1 MALTNNAGSIDYG
14 DGAAKVEVGPK
25 DLELTPANYTTL
37 GSLLDPNKPDVR
49 ELYVETFGD
58 QGITGFLDLIG
69 AKKTAGTSDEVQWY
83 EEGRLHRTVQ
93 FTYGSAVAG
102 AASTFTLTQ
111 VDEVAVSASH
121 FQYSD
126 QALRVNDVLLDELGN
141 RFVVI
146 SVSSST
152 AEGTMKALDAGAI
165 SAQSG
170 AIQANVIGNIYA
182 QGTDQ
187 PSLFYETDI
196 TKRLNPFIITKET
209 FHVNG
214 SQATN
219 IGYLKVNG
227 QYRWFMKGEM
237 DARKRF
243 MNQREAMLMY
253 SQLGDVDLASGTVP
267 GSEGYF
273 AAIEDRGIVATGAND
288 AGLTTLADVDDI
300 ILLLDK
306 QGAPG
311 EYAMYTD
318 RKTSLNVDDALA
330 QGVATQV
337 TGGLAS
343 QFGAFNNSQDMAV
356 QLGFKSFTRGGY
368 TFHKHDW
375 KMLNDPTVGGI
386 HATTIGAG
394 AVSGALI
401 PMSNVADARTGV
413 KSPALEMNFK
423 AANGYSRDIEHWVEG
438 GGVLGY
444 ATNGEDVAK
453 FHYRSESNLVTRAAN
468 QHVLLKRG

>member
-1 MALTNNAGSIDYG
+1 MAISQQTGSTNSD
-14 DGAAKVEVGPK
+14 VGPK
-25 DLELTPANYTTL
+25 NFDLTPATYTTL
-37 GSLLDPNKPDVR
+37 GSLLDPTKPDVR

-58 QGITGFLDLIG
+58 QGITGFLDLVG
-69 AKKTAGTSDEVQWY
+69 AKKTAGTADEVHYY

-93 FTYGSAVAG
+93 MYYGAAAAG
-102 AASTFTLTQ
+102 ATSTFTLTH
-111 VDEVAVSASH
+111 VDEVAIGSAAA
-121 FQYSD
+121 D
-126 QALRVNDVLLDELGN
+126 QVVRPNDVLLDELGN

-146 SVSSST
+146 T
-152 AEGTMKALDAGAI
+152 PADGDATGTMRALDDGAI
-165 SAQSG
+165 TEVTSG
-170 AIQANVIGNIYA
+170 NAIQANVIGNVYA

-187 PSLFYETDI
+187 PDLFYETDI
-196 TKRLNPFIITKET
+196 VKRKNPFIITKET

-227 QYRWFMKGEM
+227 QYRWYVKGEM

-253 SQLGDVDLASGTVP
+253 SQLADGNTDNKLSLSSGSVA

-273 AAIEDRGIVATGAND
+273 AAIEDRGIVATGADD
-288 AGLTTLADVDDI
+288 AGIGAMADIDDI

-306 QGAPG
+306 QGAPS
-311 EYAMYTD
+311 EYAMYLD
-318 RKTSLNVDDALA
+318 RKTSLNIDDVLA
-330 QGVATQV
+330 SGVATQV
-337 TGGLAS
+337 TAGLAG
-343 QFGAFNNSQDMAV
+343 QFGAFNNDADMAV
-356 QLGFKSFTRGGY
+356 KLGFKSFTRGGY

-386 HATTIGAG
+386 HSTTLGAG

-413 KSPALEMNFK
+413 KSPSLEMNYK

-444 ATNGEDVAK
+444 ATNGEDLAK

>member
-1 MALTNNAGSIDYG
+1 MALSQQTGSTPAD
-14 DGAAKVEVGPK
+14 VGPK

-93 FTYGSAVAG
+93 MSYTSVAEPV
-102 AASTFTLTQ
+102 FTLTQ
-111 VDEVAVSASH
+111 VDEVNVGASH
-121 FQYSD
+121 FQFSD
-126 QALRVNDVLLDELGN
+126 QALRLNDVILDELGN
-141 RFVVI
+141 RFVI
-146 SVSSST
+146 TEVSASAAT
-152 AEGTMKALDAGAI
+152 GKMKALDGTTPTAVAVG
-165 SAQSG
+165 SEV
-170 AIQANVIGNIYA
+170 QANVIGNIYA

-187 PSLFYETDI
+187 PGLFYETDI

-273 AAIEDRGIVATGAND
+273 AAIEDRGIVATGADD

-306 QGAPG
+306 QGAPS

-330 QGVATQV
+330 
-337 TGGLAS
+337 TGASTAANITAGLAS

-386 HATTIGAG
+386 HATAIGTG

-413 KSPALEMNFK
+413 KSPSLEMNFK

>member
-1 MALTNNAGSIDYG
+1 MASQQTGSIPAD
-14 DGAAKVEVGPK
+14 VGPK
-25 DLELTPANYTTL
+25 NFDLTPATYTTL
-37 GSLLDPNKPDVR
+37 GSLLDPTKPDVR

-58 QGITGFLDLIG
+58 QGITGFLDLVG
-69 AKKTAGTSDEVQWY
+69 AKKTAGTADEVQWY
-83 EEGRLHRTVQ
+83 EEGRLHRSVQ
-93 FTYGSAVAG
+93 FTNVVNNTADNAVA
-102 AASTFTLTQ
+102 FTISK
-111 VDEVAVSASH
+111 VDEDTAITIA
-121 FQYSD
+121 D
-126 QALRVNDVLLDELGN
+126 QAVRPNDVILDELGR
-141 RFVVI
+141 RFVVVT
-146 SVSSST
+146 VSSS
-152 AEGTMKALDAGAI
+152 AGTGTLKALDGGTFA
-165 SAQSG
+165 AQATAVQG
-170 AIQANVIGNIYA
+170 NVIGNVYA

-187 PSLFYETDI
+187 PGLFYETDI
-196 TKRLNPFIITKET
+196 TKRNNPFIITKET

-219 IGYLKVNG
+219 IGWLKVGG
-227 QYRWFMKGEM
+227 QYRWYVKGEM

-253 SQLGDVDLASGTVP
+253 SQLGAVSGIGGTIA

-273 AAIEDRGIVATGAND
+273 AAIEDRGIVATGSAD
-288 AGLTTLADVDDI
+288 GGLETLADIDDV

-306 QGAPG
+306 QGAPS
-311 EYAMYTD
+311 EYAMYLD

-330 QGVATQV
+330 EGVGGSLTA
-337 TGGLAS
+337 GLAS
-343 QFGAFNNSQDMAV
+343 QFGAFNNSEDMAV
-356 QLGFKSFTRGGY
+356 RLGFKSFTRGGY

-386 HATTIGAG
+386 HSATIGAG

-413 KSPALEMNFK
+413 KSPALEMNYK
-423 AANGYSRDIEHWVEG
+423 AANGYNRDIEHWVEG

>member
-1 MALTNNAGSIDYG
+1 MALGQQTGSTPAD
-14 DGAAKVEVGPK
+14 VGPK
-25 DLELTPANYTTL
+25 NFDLTPATYTTL
-37 GSLLDPNKPDVR
+37 GTLLDPTKPDVR

-58 QGITGFLDLIG
+58 QGITGFLDLVG
-69 AKKTAGTSDEVQWY
+69 AKKSAGTSDEVQWY
-83 EEGRLHRTVQ
+83 EEGRLHRTIQ
-93 FTYGSAVAG
+93 FTHAVGTTANTPI
-102 AASTFTLTQ
+102 AFTISK
-111 VDEVAVSASH
+111 VDEDTAITIA
-121 FQYSD
+121 D
-126 QALRVNDVLLDELGN
+126 QAVRVNDVILGAN
-141 RFVVI
+141 GDRYIVVT
-146 SVSSST
+146 VSST
-152 AEGTMKALDAGAI
+152 AATGTMVALDGGTFAAVTAAMQG
-165 SAQSG
+165 
-170 AIQANVIGNIYA
+170 NVIGNVYA

-187 PSLFYETDI
+187 PGLFYETAI
-196 TKRLNPFIITKET
+196 TKRTNPFIITKET

-219 IGYLKVNG
+219 IGWLKVNG
-227 QYRWFMKGEM
+227 QYRWYVKGEM

-253 SQLGDVDLASGTVP
+253 SQLGAVSGIGGTIA

-273 AAIEDRGIVATGAND
+273 AAIEDRGIVATTDNAKLDSIDDID
-288 AGLTTLADVDDI
+288 AI

-306 QGAPG
+306 QGAPN
-311 EYAMYTD
+311 EYAMYLD
-318 RKTSLNVDDALA
+318 RQSSINMDDSIAKGASAAANLTA
-330 QGVATQV
+330 
-337 TGGLAS
+337 GLAA
-343 QFGAFNNSQDMAV
+343 QFGAFNNSSDMAV
-356 QLGFKSFTRGGY
+356 SLGFKSFQRGGY

-375 KMLNDPTVGGI
+375 KMLNDPTVGASYGAI
-386 HATTIGAG
+386 AAG

-413 KSPALEMNFK
+413 KAPALEMNYK

>member
-1 MALTNNAGSIDYG
+1 MAATQQTGTIPAD
-14 DGAAKVEVGPK
+14 VGPK
-25 DLELTPANYTTL
+25 NFDLTPATYTTL
-37 GSLLDPNKPDVR
+37 GSLLDPTKPDVR

-58 QGITGFLDLIG
+58 QGITGFLDLVG
-69 AKKTAGTSDEVQWY
+69 AKKSAGTSDEVQWY
-83 EEGRLHRTVQ
+83 EEGRLHRTIQ
-93 FTYGSAVAG
+93 FTHATGTTANTPIA
-102 AASTFTLTQ
+102 FTISK
-111 VDEVAVSASH
+111 VDEDTAITIADQAVRKNDVILGENGARYIVVTVSAS
-121 FQYSD
+121 D
-126 QALRVNDVLLDELGN
+126 G
-141 RFVVI
+141 
-146 SVSSST
+146 T
-152 AEGTMKALDAGAI
+152 GTMVALDGGTFTAVTAAMQG
-165 SAQSG
+165 
-170 AIQANVIGNIYA
+170 NVIGNVYA

-187 PSLFYETDI
+187 PSLFYETAI
-196 TKRLNPFIITKET
+196 TKRTNPFIITKET

-219 IGYLKVNG
+219 IGWLKVNG
-227 QYRWFMKGEM
+227 QYRWYVKGEM

-253 SQLGDVDLASGTVP
+253 SQLGAVSGIGGTIA

-273 AAIEDRGIVATGAND
+273 SAIEDRGIVAASGD
-288 AGLTTLADVDDI
+288 ADLASIDDIDNI

-306 QGAPG
+306 QGAPN
-311 EYAMYTD
+311 EYAMYLD
-318 RKTSLNVDDALA
+318 RQSSLNMDDAIALGA
-330 QGVATQV
+330 GSSANLTA
-337 TGGLAS
+337 GLAA
-343 QFGAFNNSQDMAV
+343 QYGAFNNSADMAV
-356 QLGFKSFTRGGY
+356 SLGFKSFQRGGY

-375 KMLNDPTVGGI
+375 KMLNDPTVGARFD
-386 HATTIGAG
+386 ATSPGIGAG

-413 KSPALEMNFK
+413 KSPSLEMNYK

-453 FHYRSESNLVTRAAN
+453 FHYRSECNLVTRAAN

>member
-1 MALTNNAGSIDYG
+1 MALGQQTGSTPAD
-14 DGAAKVEVGPK
+14 VGPK
-25 DLELTPANYTTL
+25 NFDLTPATYTTL
-37 GSLLDPNKPDVR
+37 GTLLDPTKPDVR

-58 QGITGFLDLIG
+58 QGITGFLDLVG
-69 AKKTAGTSDEVQWY
+69 AKKSAGTSDEVQWY
-83 EEGRLHRTVQ
+83 EEGRLHRTIQ
-93 FTYGSAVAG
+93 FTHATGTTANTAI
-102 AASTFTLTQ
+102 AFTISK
-111 VDEVAVSASH
+111 VDEDTAITIA
-121 FQYSD
+121 D
-126 QALRVNDVLLDELGN
+126 QAVRENDVILGAN
-141 RFVVI
+141 GDRYIVVT
-146 SVSSST
+146 VSST
-152 AEGTMKALDAGAI
+152 AATGTMVALDGGTFAAVTTAMQG
-165 SAQSG
+165 
-170 AIQANVIGNIYA
+170 NVIGNVYA

-187 PSLFYETDI
+187 PGLFYETAI
-196 TKRLNPFIITKET
+196 TKRTNPFIITKET

-219 IGYLKVNG
+219 IGWLKVNG
-227 QYRWFMKGEM
+227 QYRWYVKGEM

-253 SQLGDVDLASGTVP
+253 SQLGAVSGIGGTIA

-273 AAIEDRGIVATGAND
+273 AAIEDRGIVATTND
-288 AGLTTLADVDDI
+288 AKLDSMDDVDAI

-306 QGAPG
+306 QGAPN
-311 EYAMYTD
+311 EYAMYLD
-318 RKTSLNVDDALA
+318 RQSSLNMDDSIAKGASAAANLTA
-330 QGVATQV
+330 
-337 TGGLAS
+337 GLAA
-343 QFGAFNNSQDMAV
+343 QFGAFNNSSDMAV
-356 QLGFKSFTRGGY
+356 SLGFKSFQRGGY

-375 KMLNDPTVGGI
+375 KMLNDPTVGASYGAI
-386 HATTIGAG
+386 AAG

-413 KSPALEMNFK
+413 KAPALEMNYK

>member
-1 MALTNNAGSIDYG
+1 MALGQQTGSTPAD
-14 DGAAKVEVGPK
+14 VGPK
-25 DLELTPANYTTL
+25 NFDLTPATYTTL
-37 GSLLDPNKPDVR
+37 GTLLDPTKPDVR

-58 QGITGFLDLIG
+58 QGITGFLDLVG
-69 AKKTAGTSDEVQWY
+69 AKKSAGTSDEVQWY
-83 EEGRLHRTVQ
+83 EEGRLHRTIQ
-93 FTYGSAVAG
+93 FTHAVGTTANTPI
-102 AASTFTLTQ
+102 AFTISK
-111 VDEVAVSASH
+111 VDEDTAITIA
-121 FQYSD
+121 D
-126 QALRVNDVLLDELGN
+126 QAVRVNDVILGANGDRYIVVTVSNTAATGTMVALDGGTFAAE
-141 RFVVI
+141 
-146 SVSSST
+146 ST
-152 AEGTMKALDAGAI
+152 A
-165 SAQSG
+165 
-170 AIQANVIGNIYA
+170 IQGNVIGNVYA

-187 PSLFYETDI
+187 PGLFYETAI
-196 TKRLNPFIITKET
+196 TKRTNPFIITKET

-219 IGYLKVNG
+219 IGWLKVNG
-227 QYRWFMKGEM
+227 QYRWYVKGEM

-253 SQLGDVDLASGTVP
+253 SQLGAVSGIGGTIA

-273 AAIEDRGIVATGAND
+273 AAIEDRGIVATTDNAKLDSIDDID
-288 AGLTTLADVDDI
+288 AI

-306 QGAPG
+306 QGAPN
-311 EYAMYTD
+311 EYAMYLD
-318 RKTSLNVDDALA
+318 RQSSINMDDSIAKGASAAANLTA
-330 QGVATQV
+330 
-337 TGGLAS
+337 GLAA
-343 QFGAFNNSQDMAV
+343 QFGAFNNSSDMAV
-356 QLGFKSFTRGGY
+356 SLGFKSFQRGGY

-375 KMLNDPTVGGI
+375 KMLNDPTVGASYGAI
-386 HATTIGAG
+386 AAG

-413 KSPALEMNFK
+413 KAPALEMNYK

>member
-1 MALTNNAGSIDYG
+1 MALGQQTGSTPAD
-14 DGAAKVEVGPK
+14 VGPK
-25 DLELTPANYTTL
+25 NFDLTPATYTTL
-37 GSLLDPNKPDVR
+37 GTLLDPTKPDVR

-58 QGITGFLDLIG
+58 QGITGFLDLVG
-69 AKKTAGTSDEVQWY
+69 AKKSAGTSDEVQWY
-83 EEGRLHRTVQ
+83 EEGRLHRTIQ
-93 FTYGSAVAG
+93 FTHATGTTANTPIA
-102 AASTFTLTQ
+102 FTISK
-111 VDEVAVSASH
+111 VDEDTAITIA
-121 FQYSD
+121 D
-126 QALRVNDVLLDELGN
+126 QAVRVNDVILGAN
-141 RFVVI
+141 GDRYIVV
-146 SVSSST
+146 SVSATAATGTMVALDGGTFAAEST
-152 AEGTMKALDAGAI
+152 A
-165 SAQSG
+165 
-170 AIQANVIGNIYA
+170 IQGNVIGNVYA

-187 PSLFYETDI
+187 PGLFYETAI
-196 TKRLNPFIITKET
+196 TKRTNPFIITKET

-219 IGYLKVNG
+219 IGWLKVNG
-227 QYRWFMKGEM
+227 QYRWYVKGEM

-253 SQLGDVDLASGTVP
+253 SQLGAVSGIGGTIA

-273 AAIEDRGIVATGAND
+273 AAIEDRGIVATTDNAKLDSIDDID
-288 AGLTTLADVDDI
+288 AI

-306 QGAPG
+306 QGAPN
-311 EYAMYTD
+311 EYAMYLD
-318 RKTSLNVDDALA
+318 RQSSINMDDSIAKGASAAANLTA
-330 QGVATQV
+330 
-337 TGGLAS
+337 GLAA
-343 QFGAFNNSQDMAV
+343 QFGAFNNSSDMAV
-356 QLGFKSFTRGGY
+356 SLGFKSFQRGGY

-375 KMLNDPTVGGI
+375 KMLNDPTVGASYGAI
-386 HATTIGAG
+386 AAG

-413 KSPALEMNFK
+413 KAPALEMNYK

>member
-1 MALTNNAGSIDYG
+1 MALGQQTGSTPAD
-14 DGAAKVEVGPK
+14 VGPK
-25 DLELTPANYTTL
+25 NFDLTPATYTTL
-37 GSLLDPNKPDVR
+37 GTLLDPTKPDVR

-58 QGITGFLDLIG
+58 QGITGFLDLVG
-69 AKKTAGTSDEVQWY
+69 AKKSAGTSDEVQWY
-83 EEGRLHRTVQ
+83 EEGRLHRTIQ
-93 FTYGSAVAG
+93 FTHAVGTTANTPI
-102 AASTFTLTQ
+102 AFTISK
-111 VDEVAVSASH
+111 VDEDTAITIA
-121 FQYSD
+121 D
-126 QALRVNDVLLDELGN
+126 QAVRVNDVILGAN
-141 RFVVI
+141 GDRYIVVT
-146 SVSSST
+146 VSNT
-152 AEGTMKALDAGAI
+152 AATGTMVALDGGTFAAVAAAMQG
-165 SAQSG
+165 
-170 AIQANVIGNIYA
+170 NVIGNVYA

-187 PSLFYETDI
+187 PGLFYETAI
-196 TKRLNPFIITKET
+196 TKRTNPFIITKET

-219 IGYLKVNG
+219 IGWLKVNG
-227 QYRWFMKGEM
+227 QYRWYVKGEM

-253 SQLGDVDLASGTVP
+253 SQLGAVSGIGGTIA

-273 AAIEDRGIVATGAND
+273 AAIEDRGIVATTDNAKLDSIDDID
-288 AGLTTLADVDDI
+288 AI

-306 QGAPG
+306 QGAPN
-311 EYAMYTD
+311 EYAMYLD
-318 RKTSLNVDDALA
+318 RQSSLNMDDSLA
-330 QGVATQV
+330 KGASAAANLTA
-337 TGGLAS
+337 GLAA
-343 QFGAFNNSQDMAV
+343 QFGAFNNSSDMAV
-356 QLGFKSFTRGGY
+356 SLGFKSFQRGGY

-375 KMLNDPTVGGI
+375 KMLNDPTVGASYGAI
-386 HATTIGAG
+386 AAG

-413 KSPALEMNFK
+413 KAPALEMNYK

>member
-1 MALTNNAGSIDYG
+1 MALGQQTGSTPAD
-14 DGAAKVEVGPK
+14 VGPK
-25 DLELTPANYTTL
+25 NFDLTPATYTTL
-37 GSLLDPNKPDVR
+37 GTLLDPTKPDVR

-58 QGITGFLDLIG
+58 QGITGFLDLVG
-69 AKKTAGTSDEVQWY
+69 AKKSAGTSDEVQWY
-83 EEGRLHRTVQ
+83 EEGRLHRTIQ
-93 FTYGSAVAG
+93 FTHAVGTTANTPI
-102 AASTFTLTQ
+102 AFTISK
-111 VDEVAVSASH
+111 VDEDTAITIA
-121 FQYSD
+121 D
-126 QALRVNDVLLDELGN
+126 QAVRVNDVILGAN
-141 RFVVI
+141 GDRYIVVT
-146 SVSSST
+146 VSNT
-152 AEGTMKALDAGAI
+152 AATGTMVALDGGTFAAVTAAMQG
-165 SAQSG
+165 
-170 AIQANVIGNIYA
+170 NVIGNVYA

-187 PSLFYETDI
+187 PGLFYETAI
-196 TKRLNPFIITKET
+196 TKRTNPFIITKET

-219 IGYLKVNG
+219 IGWLKVNG
-227 QYRWFMKGEM
+227 QYRWYVKGEM

-253 SQLGDVDLASGTVP
+253 SQLGAVSGIGGTIA

-273 AAIEDRGIVATGAND
+273 AAIEDRGIVATTDNAKLDSIDDID
-288 AGLTTLADVDDI
+288 AI

-306 QGAPG
+306 QGAPN
-311 EYAMYTD
+311 EYAMYLD
-318 RKTSLNVDDALA
+318 RQSSLNMDDSIAKGASAAANLTA
-330 QGVATQV
+330 
-337 TGGLAS
+337 GLAA
-343 QFGAFNNSQDMAV
+343 QFGAFNNSSDMAV
-356 QLGFKSFTRGGY
+356 SLGFKSFQRGGY

-375 KMLNDPTVGGI
+375 KMLNDPTVGASYGAI
-386 HATTIGAG
+386 AAG

-413 KSPALEMNFK
+413 KAPALEMNYK

>member
-1 MALTNNAGSIDYG
+1 MALGQQTGSTPAD
-14 DGAAKVEVGPK
+14 VGPK
-25 DLELTPANYTTL
+25 NFDLTPATYTTL
-37 GSLLDPNKPDVR
+37 GTLLDPTKPDVR

-58 QGITGFLDLIG
+58 QGITGFLDLVG
-69 AKKTAGTSDEVQWY
+69 AKKSAGTSDEVQWY
-83 EEGRLHRTVQ
+83 EEGRLHRTIQ
-93 FTYGSAVAG
+93 FTHAVGTTANTPI
-102 AASTFTLTQ
+102 AFTISK
-111 VDEVAVSASH
+111 VDEDTAITIA
-121 FQYSD
+121 D
-126 QALRVNDVLLDELGN
+126 QAVRVNDVILGAN
-141 RFVVI
+141 GDRYIVVT
-146 SVSSST
+146 VSNT
-152 AEGTMKALDAGAI
+152 AATGTMVALDGGTFAAVTAAMQG
-165 SAQSG
+165 
-170 AIQANVIGNIYA
+170 NVIGNVYA

-187 PSLFYETDI
+187 PGLFYETAI
-196 TKRLNPFIITKET
+196 TKRTNPFIITKET

-219 IGYLKVNG
+219 IGWLKVNG
-227 QYRWFMKGEM
+227 QYRWYVKGEM

-253 SQLGDVDLASGTVP
+253 SQLGAVSGIGGTIA

-273 AAIEDRGIVATGAND
+273 AAIEDRGIVATTDNAKLDSIDDID
-288 AGLTTLADVDDI
+288 AI

-306 QGAPG
+306 QGAPN
-311 EYAMYTD
+311 EYAMYLD
-318 RKTSLNVDDALA
+318 RQSSLNMDDSLA
-330 QGVATQV
+330 KGASAAANLTA
-337 TGGLAS
+337 GLAA
-343 QFGAFNNSQDMAV
+343 QFGAFNNSSDMAV
-356 QLGFKSFTRGGY
+356 SLGFKSFQRGGY

-375 KMLNDPTVGGI
+375 KMLNDPTVGASYGAI
-386 HATTIGAG
+386 AAG

-413 KSPALEMNFK
+413 KAPALEMNYK

>member
-1 MALTNNAGSIDYG
+1 MALGQQTGSTPAD
-14 DGAAKVEVGPK
+14 VGPK
-25 DLELTPANYTTL
+25 NFDLTPATYTTL
-37 GSLLDPNKPDVR
+37 GSLLDPTKPDVR
-49 ELYVETFGD
+49 DLYVETFGD
-58 QGITGFLDLIG
+58 QGITGFLDLVG
-69 AKKTAGTSDEVQWY
+69 ATKQAGTADEVQWY
-83 EEGRLHRTVQ
+83 EEGRLHRTIQ
-93 FTYGSAVAG
+93 FTHATGTTANTPIA
-102 AASTFTLTQ
+102 FTISK
-111 VDEVAVSASH
+111 VDEDTAITIA
-121 FQYSD
+121 D
-126 QALRVNDVLLDELGN
+126 QAVRPNDVILGGN
-141 RFVVI
+141 GSRYIVVT
-146 SVSSST
+146 VSDT
-152 AEGTMKALDAGAI
+152 AATGTMVALDGGTFAAET
-165 SAQSG
+165 S
-170 AIQANVIGNIYA
+170 AIQGNVIGNVYA
-182 QGTDQ
+182 QGTNQ
-187 PSLFYETDI
+187 PGLFYETDI
-196 TKRLNPFIITKET
+196 TKRTNPFIITKET

-219 IGYLKVNG
+219 IGWLKVNG
-227 QYRWFMKGEM
+227 QYRWYVKGEM

-253 SQLGDVDLASGTVP
+253 SQLGAVSGIGGTIA

-273 AAIEDRGIVATGAND
+273 SAIEDRGIVATGSAD
-288 AGLTTLADVDDI
+288 GGLETLADIDDI

-306 QGAPG
+306 QGAPS
-311 EYAMYTD
+311 EYAMYLD

-330 QGVATQV
+330 
-337 TGGLAS
+337 TGASSAANITAGLAS
-343 QFGAFNNSQDMAV
+343 QFGAFNNSEDMAV
-356 QLGFKSFTRGGY
+356 RLGFKSFQRGGY

-386 HATTIGAG
+386 HSSTIGAG

-413 KSPALEMNFK
+413 KSPSLEMNYK

>member
-1 MALTNNAGSIDYG
+1 MAISQQTGSTNSD
-14 DGAAKVEVGPK
+14 VGPK
-25 DLELTPANYTTL
+25 NFDLTPATYTTL
-37 GSLLDPNKPDVR
+37 GSLLDPTKPDVR

-69 AKKTAGTSDEVQWY
+69 AKKTAGTADEVHYY

-93 FTYGSAVAG
+93 MTYGAANAG
-102 AASTFTLTQ
+102 ATSAFEITHI
-111 VDEVAVSASH
+111 DEVAIGGAAA
-121 FQYSD
+121 D
-126 QALRVNDVLLDELGN
+126 QAVRPNDVLLDELGN

-146 SVSSST
+146 APASGAAT
-152 AEGTMKALDAGAI
+152 GTMRALDDGAV
-165 SAQSG
+165 SAQG
-170 AIQANVIGNIYA
+170 TAVQANVIGNIYA

-187 PSLFYETDI
+187 PGLFYETDI
-196 TKRLNPFIITKET
+196 VKRKNPFVITKET

-219 IGYLKVNG
+219 IGYLKVDG

-253 SQLGDVDLASGTVP
+253 SQLAADNNLALASGSVA

-273 AAIEDRGIVATGAND
+273 AAIEDRGIVATGAAD
-288 AGLTTLADVDDI
+288 AGIAAMADIDDI

-306 QGAPG
+306 QGAPS
-311 EYAMYTD
+311 EYAMYLD
-318 RKTSLNVDDALA
+318 RKTSLNIDDVLA
-330 QGVATQV
+330 SGVATQV
-337 TGGLAS
+337 TAGLAG
-343 QFGAFNNSQDMAV
+343 QFGAFNNDADLAV
-356 QLGFKSFTRGGY
+356 KLGFKSFTRGGY

-386 HATTIGAG
+386 HSTTIGAG

-401 PMSNVADARTGV
+401 PMTNVADARTGV
-413 KSPALEMNFK
+413 ASPSLEMNFK

-444 ATNGEDVAK
+444 ATNGEDLAK
-453 FHYRSESNLVTRAAN
+453 FHYRSETNLVTRAAN